1 MNLTDIH
8 SIFKS
13 IHLSLKIGGKVIIRR
28 LNGDYNLLS
37 LMSEYFTVND
47 LTLLDKSC
55 FYSEVIIGTKCSD
68 NS

>member
-1 MNLTDIH
+1 M
-8 SIFKS
+8 
-13 IHLSLKIGGKVIIRR
+13 KIGGKVIIRR